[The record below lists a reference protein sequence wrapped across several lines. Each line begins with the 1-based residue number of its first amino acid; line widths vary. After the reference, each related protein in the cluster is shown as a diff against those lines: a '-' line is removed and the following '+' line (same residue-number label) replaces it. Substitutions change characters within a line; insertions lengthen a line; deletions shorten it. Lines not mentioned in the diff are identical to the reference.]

1 LATNSNSSDNLSESS
16 GTVTKI
22 SFQKKKTDRRS
33 VFIDG
38 EYAFSISEQTFQ
50 LFPLHVTQQLSN
62 KQIAVII
69 NHEEYEKAR
78 ELALRYLS
86 IRMRSEFELTSYL
99 RKKECDSQL
108 ITRVVHYCHER
119 GYLNDTEYAEMLTRD
134 MVNINR
140 YGTQKIYSVLRK
152 RGIASEIVTQ
162 ALNGQVDQSEQLVLA
177 NKLAMKK
184 LKTIADQS
192 KAKEKIYRYLKQRG
206 FNYSIIVEVVKR
218 LFNH

>member
-1 LATNSNSSDNLSESS
+1 MDTNLNSSDNISVSA

-38 EYAFSISEQTFQ
+38 QYAFSISEQTFQ
-50 LFPLHVTQQLSN
+50 LFPLHVSQELSN
-62 KQIAVII
+62 KQLFVIK

-78 ELALRYLS
+78 DLALRYLS
-86 IRMRSEFELTSYL
+86 TRMRSEFELTSYL
-99 RKKECDSQL
+99 RKKECDSRL
-108 ITRVVHYCHER
+108 ITRVVHYCNER

-152 RGIASEIVTQ
+152 RGIASEIATQ

-177 NKLAMKK
+177 NKLALKK
-184 LKTIADQS
+184 LKTITDQS
-192 KAKEKIYRYLKQRG
+192 KAREKIFRYLKQRG
-206 FNYSIIVEVVKR
+206 FNYSIIMEVIKL
-218 LFNH
+218 LFNR